1 MENIL
6 EELVERNRYLTSRGK
21 VADYI
26 PELAKADSKAL
37 GICIIDLNGQVYKS
51 GNCNDRFTMQSISKV
66 VNLICALEDNPLDK
80 LLSKISFEPTADGF
94 NSITSLETKNA
105 NKPLNPMI
113 NSGAIVTVSML
124 NGNTG
129 KEKYER
135 ALGIF
140 KKMTNNEDL
149 KLNQDVYKSEKA
161 TASRNRALAYYM
173 HSTGIIDGDVE
184 DILEAYF
191 KLCSLEINCI
201 DIANIGAVLAN
212 DGISPITR
220 EVITRPQIA
229 KTVKAIMSTCG
240 MYDASGSVAVNIGIP
255 SKSGVGG
262 GIMSSV
268 PRKMGIGIFGPALD
282 PKGNSIAGLKLLSDI
297 SKTFDLGIY

>member
-212 DGISPITR
+212 DGISPITG
-220 EVITRPQIA
+220 EVITTPQIA

>member
-1 MENIL
+1 VENIL

-135 ALGIF
+135 ALEIF
-140 KKMTNNEDL
+140 KKMTDNEDL

-212 DGISPITR
+212 DGISPITG
-220 EVITRPQIA
+220 EVITTPQIA

>member
-135 ALGIF
+135 ALEIF
-140 KKMTNNEDL
+140 KKMTDNEDL

-212 DGISPITR
+212 DGISPITG
-220 EVITRPQIA
+220 EVITTPQIA

>member
-140 KKMTNNEDL
+140 KKMTDNEDL
-149 KLNQDVYKSEKA
+149 KLNHDVYKSEKA

-212 DGISPITR
+212 DGISPITG
-220 EVITRPQIA
+220 EVITTPQIA

>member
-26 PELAKADSKAL
+26 PELAKADLKAL

-135 ALGIF
+135 ALEIF
-140 KKMTNNEDL
+140 KKMTDNEDL

-212 DGISPITR
+212 DGISPITG
-220 EVITRPQIA
+220 EVITTPQIA